1 MLRSALSAEDY
12 EEAKEYLT
20 RASEMGWTDADLLL
34 GQMYRDGSNGERNL
48 DKCISYLTKAAE
60 NGNNKAMYML
70 GDLFY
75 DGKYQKKD
83 YEQAFRWYLMSAS
96 VGNARSQYQVGLM
109 YTSGQGVEKDE
120 DLAKQWFARYSSTMV
135 NDSRK
140 KAMDTLR
147 ARKGDIALS
156 NDMLKAMSRSN
167 QPPSMTTLALKYQ
180 SGKGF
185 KKNEK
190 AAMEL
195 MRKASVAGGS
205 PRVKLAEMIESKNES
220 EQFPQESLDLIRSAA
235 EYGDAGAMYKMALLY
250 KDGKG
255 VEQNMDL
262 YHRYMVMAAE
272 RGNKDAKDTV
282 RQWKART
289 DRRQSEKKT
298 KGNRPRNK
306 EVKK

>member
-1 MLRSALSAEDY
+1 
-12 EEAKEYLT
+12 
-20 RASEMGWTDADLLL
+20 
-34 GQMYRDGSNGERNL
+34 
-48 DKCISYLTKAAE
+48 
-60 NGNNKAMYML
+60 
-70 GDLFY
+70 
-75 DGKYQKKD
+75 
-83 YEQAFRWYLMSAS
+83 
-96 VGNARSQYQVGLM
+96 
-109 YTSGQGVEKDE
+109 
-120 DLAKQWFARYSSTMV
+120 
-135 NDSRK
+135 
-140 KAMDTLR
+140 
-147 ARKGDIALS
+147 
-156 NDMLKAMSRSN
+156 
-167 QPPSMTTLALKYQ
+167 
-180 SGKGF
+180 
-185 KKNEK
+185 
-190 AAMEL
+190 MEL

-220 EQFPQESLDLIRSAA
+220 EQFPQESLDLIRSAV